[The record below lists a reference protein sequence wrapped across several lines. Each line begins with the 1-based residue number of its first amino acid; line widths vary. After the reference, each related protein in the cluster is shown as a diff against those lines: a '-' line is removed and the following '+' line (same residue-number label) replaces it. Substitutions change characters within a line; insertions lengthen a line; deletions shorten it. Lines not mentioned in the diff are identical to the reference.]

1 MQQLVNIRPIV
12 PTDFETQAYSLND
25 SALMNS
31 FEIEDTFNAQTDYIE
46 YHIYDYNQELI
57 YTTEQGS
64 YATYNNV
71 VNIDPKEDIL
81 AVGFDQGSYYTVY
94 NFLTSLAN
102 SNPTNKYYI
111 SEISSD
117 RTEIRLD
124 SNVITNEDLQQGA
137 QLVISKIE
145 SSTYYYDFFLNF
157 GSNNLIIANNV
168 LLDNTDITN
177 PTILI
182 KLYEPLPAEYDVY
195 SELWIVEN
203 LREPVA
209 YSVEILTTFDDQA
222 QGIQLKGP
230 NFNLNISNEVSTT
243 STPTSLQ
250 ELLTTDLALGTAS
263 LQYNLNSLL
272 AEKGIE
278 INIDYSQYDNFIHF
292 SSAQTRLENFYYKL
306 SLLEQYQAS
315 ASIVTSNNI
324 YTSGSN
330 VLLQNKINE
339 IITNFDG
346 YEYYLYYTS
355 ASTAWP
361 KTNTEPPF
369 INTTTTSTLGTD
381 WLANQLISASNF
393 DETNKDNLVYSI
405 PPYLRDDPMN
415 SQFELFVQMV
425 GQHFDILWTYIGGIT
440 EKYNADNR
448 LDYGISKD
456 LVADALRD
464 LGITIYQNN
473 FSTQNI
479 YSSLLGITSTNSLL
493 NIPNTTNTLPAATG
507 LEYINTYVTASST
520 SSLVPL
526 DDANKEIY
534 KRIYHN
540 LPYLLKKRGTTAG
553 LRALINL
560 YGIPDTVL
568 RINEFGGQ
576 DRKNADDWDN
586 WQDTFNYS
594 FYVTDVDQ
602 SIYTPAVLYPSGI
615 PNTIM
620 VRVKSPKLSEV
631 VSPEVIPTPFTN
643 NIMLM
648 CSNTPVGY
656 EPIEFYSALVV
667 EYTGSG
673 LTSGSYSG
681 SIYDPYYQYATV
693 KWIPNISYPQYSAS
707 AYIPFYNEDWWSIMV
722 TVNPDIDNNVY
733 TSSLYVKQKG
743 NSQGASYIRYEQSQQ
758 ILQPNVA
765 LAPWETIITPYPY
778 SFLIGDTEINS
789 VGATVRN
796 VQELRYYST
805 VVSESI
811 FDDYVM
817 NPYSIESNQISGS
830 QSSYNSLRF
839 RAPLGSD
846 LDTTSPATKTSI
858 HPSITGSKTSTP
870 TASFSDGSSTYAS
883 YKFNYQKNQEYI
895 YQKQPNAGI
904 KIAVSDKIKLSSTT
918 LPIGNTLSPYIS
930 IQQNLAASQSYTRD
944 VNYTEAGFS
953 PQDEINDDIIDQL
966 GYFNFGDYIGDPRLE
981 SSSYT
986 SYPDL
991 DSLRDSY
998 FVKYTKNYNV
1008 QDYIRLIKYLDNS
1021 LFKMIKDFVPARTGL
1036 ASGVI
1041 IKQHLLERNRTR
1053 PAQVSWTRPEYT
1065 ASVTTR
1071 AVGYA
1076 TGSKIYT
1083 FTGSTGGTLPYL
1095 TAFTSSFSGSTY
1107 QPAYLNISQSWSEQ
1121 IKTIS
1126 GSVTKIHNTLD
1137 EFYNG
1142 EFQGTAVTVTNG
1154 SLIDPNCEIFL
1165 DVNVAETDY
1174 IPVLYDYRVT
1184 SQSIFLSN
1192 VVPLL
1197 GEISIYYTD
1206 EEIAIGSPG
1215 RPGTITD

>member
-1 MQQLVNIRPIV
+1 MAQSVNITPV
-12 PTDFETQAYSLND
+12 QASTFELQAYSPTD
-25 SALMNS
+25 TALMNS
-31 FEIEDTFNAQTDYIE
+31 FQITDTFNPSTDYIE
-46 YHIYDYNQELI
+46 YHVYGYDQNLYYSTNNAA
-57 YTTEQGS
+57 YTI
-64 YATYNNV
+64 YNNQI
-71 VNIDPKEDIL
+71 NIDPEQDVL
-81 AVGFDQGSYYTVY
+81 DVFDQGSYYIVY
-94 NFLTSLAN
+94 NFLTRLAN
-102 SNPTNKYYI
+102 SSPDATYYI

-124 SNVITNEDLQQGA
+124 TSAIPNTEVELGA
-137 QLVISKIE
+137 QAIISKLQNDA
-145 SSTYYYDFFLNF
+145 YYYDFFLNF
-157 GSNNLIIANNV
+157 GQNTLIIANNMA
-168 LLDNTDITN
+168 LDTSDPTN
-177 PTILI
+177 PTILV
-182 KLYEPLPAEYDVY
+182 KLYEPLPANYAQY
-195 SELWIVEN
+195 NELWIVEN
-203 LREPVA
+203 LREPA
-209 YSVEILTTFDDQA
+209 AFSVEIQTTFDNISV
-222 QGIQLKGP
+222 GLPIQGP
-230 NFNLNISNEVSTT
+230 NFNLNIANEVSIAST
-243 STPTSLQ
+243 STNLQ
-250 ELLTTDLALGTAS
+250 ELLSNTSTLGTGS

-278 INIDYSQYDNFIHF
+278 LNIDYSNYNNFIHF

-306 SLLEQYQAS
+306 SLIEQYQAT
-315 ASIVTSNNI
+315 ATLVTNDNV
-324 YTSGSN
+324 YTSGSEAIA
-330 VLLQNKINE
+330 QSKINE

-361 KTNTEPPF
+361 KTNAEPPF
-369 INTTTTSTLGTD
+369 VNATTTSTLGTD
-381 WLANQLISASNF
+381 WLADQLIIASDF
-393 DETNKDNLVYSI
+393 DEANKDNLVYSI

-415 SQFELFVQMV
+415 SQFELFIQMI

-507 LEYINTYVTASST
+507 LEYIDTYVTASLT

-540 LPYLLKKRGTTAG
+540 IPYLLKKKGTTAG

-560 YGIPDTVL
+560 YGIPDTIL

-576 DRKNADDWDN
+576 DKINVNDWDN
-586 WQDTFNYS
+586 SQDTFNYALQLDPNNPCNLEIGWKPLVAS
-594 FYVTDVDQ
+594 GQTPKTIELRFKTSEFPPTNASQ
-602 SIYTPAVLYPSGI
+602 SI
-615 PNTIM
+615 
-620 VRVKSPKLSEV
+620 
-631 VSPEVIPTPFTN
+631 FT
-643 NIMLM
+643 
-648 CSNTPVGY
+648 Y
-656 EPIEFYSALVV
+656 ENASIGLHLI
-667 EYTGSG
+667 YTGSG

-681 SIYDPYYQYATV
+681 STYDPYYQYATLKFV
-693 KWIPNISYPQYSAS
+693 SGSSDPANSGTSAS
-707 AYIPFYNEDWWSIMV
+707 IYLPFFNGDWWSV
-722 TVNPDIDNNVY
+722 CLTTSGSGPYTWTLSAAQKAESYVKY
-733 TSSLYVKQKG
+733 YQTSSKSFITNP
-743 NSQGASYIRYEQSQQ
+743 NSSDNI
-758 ILQPNVA
+758 
-765 LAPWETIITPYPY
+765 IITSPSNVTSAYY
-778 SFLIGDTEINS
+778 LIS
-789 VGATVRN
+789 GAL
-796 VQELRYYST
+796 QEFRYYT
-805 VVSESI
+805 TQITTEE
-811 FDDYVM
+811 FKDYVM
-817 NPYSIESNQISGS
+817 NPYSIEGS
-830 QSSYNSLRF
+830 TSYNTLAF
-839 RAPLGSD
+839 RAPLGTD
-846 LDTTSPATKTSI
+846 LLATYTSTDPTSI
-858 HPSITGSKTSTP
+858 HPSVTGSSP
-870 TASFSDGSSTYAS
+870 TASFDNSGDLNSLYYLSNPTWIT
-883 YKFNYQKNQEYI
+883 NQEYV

-904 KIAVSDKIKLSSTT
+904 KVSTSDKIRIEN
-918 LPIGNTLSPYIS
+918 PIIPTGDTLSPYIS
-930 IQQNLAASQSYTRD
+930 IQQNLAISQSYTRD

-991 DSLRDSY
+991 NSLRDSY
-998 FVKYTKNYNV
+998 FKKYTKNYNI
-1008 QDYIRLIKYLDNS
+1008 QDYVRLIKYLDNS

-1083 FTGSTGGTLPYL
+1083 FTGATGGTLPYL

-1126 GSVTKIHNTLD
+1126 GSVTKVHNTLD

-1154 SLIDPNCEIFL
+1154 SLIDSDCEIFL

-1206 EEIAIGSPG
+1206 EEVAIGSPG
-1215 RPGTITD
+1215 RPGTIID